1 MANHATLAG
10 SATTGPAQGSTT
22 MQRPNLRRDRSGAV
36 SVLFATAAVPL
47 IGCLGLA
54 IDFAFVTQAR
64 QQLAVAADTA
74 VLSAIKTAANQFLNK
89 DSAFK
94 KEGETNGTQWFTA
107 QLGSLR
113 GATSLS
119 PTVSVNNVGVTF
131 TGSVGYTGN
140 IPAHFAQIFGFK
152 NFQVTGVSTATIQLN
167 AYVNNYLLLDNSG
180 SMLIGASTSDVNL
193 LQSITACSPESGTS
207 AQGTSA
213 WTGPQTPSG
222 GCPTT
227 ILPPLGGSLTVT
239 GYNPGLPTKGKIVAA
254 ACGFACHF
262 SADNQTTKT
271 GAQDL
276 TQYDYF
282 RLARCPADSPSY
294 SGSTGANTT
303 NPIGANCSGVGPQ
316 LRFDVVQNAAAIVV
330 QQMIT
335 DEVLP
340 QQFGLGV
347 YEFNSALQRVYPA
360 SGDASTDLTDGET
373 AVTQITTPTV
383 PNGGNTDFPDSLSSL
398 TSTIGSGGDG
408 SSPSSPRKN
417 VFIVTDGLQDYSGRV
432 VGDTM
437 GPFSNSAAQAA
448 CTALKSNGVSIYI
461 LYTPYTSLPF
471 NPFYEGNINQFVVS
485 PPTPNQI
492 VQALDACASS
502 PNDVYE
508 ADIPS
513 QIVAGLTQLLQA
525 AINKPAQINS

>member
-1 MANHATLAG
+1 MAIHPTVAA
-10 SATTGPAQGSTT
+10 SATTGAAKGSTT

-64 QQLAVAADTA
+64 QQLVVAADTA
-74 VLSAIKTAANQFLNK
+74 VLSAIKTAANQFLSK
-89 DSAFK
+89 DSDFQN
-94 KEGETNGTQWFTA
+94 EGQLNGRQWFTA

-113 GATSLS
+113 GANNDA
-119 PTVSVNNVGVTF
+119 PGVVVSRNGVTF
-131 TGSVGYTGN
+131 TGSVTYTGH

-152 NFQVTGVSTATIQLN
+152 NFNVTGVSTASIQLN
-167 AYVNNYLLLDNSG
+167 AYVNNYLFLDNSG

-193 LQSITACSPESGTS
+193 LQSITACSPESGNS
-207 AQGTSA
+207 QQGTSA

-227 ILPPLGGSLTVT
+227 ISPPLGGSMVGTN
-239 GYNPGLPTKGKIVAA
+239 YNPGLPVKGTIKAA

-262 SADNQTTKT
+262 SADNQKTTN

-276 TQYDYF
+276 TQYDYY
-282 RLARCPADSPSY
+282 RLARCPSDSPSY
-294 SGSTGANTT
+294 NGSGSSNKT
-303 NPIGANCSGVGPQ
+303 NPIGANCNGVGPQ
-316 LRFDVVQNAAAIVV
+316 LRFDVVQDAAGVVV
-330 QQMIT
+330 QQMIN

-347 YEFNSALQRVYPA
+347 FEFNGALQQIYPT
-360 SGDASTDLTDGET
+360 SGDSSTDLASGET
-373 AVTQITTPTV
+373 AVNQITTPTV
-383 PNGGNTDFPDSLSSL
+383 PNGGNTDFPDSLTSL
-398 TSTIGSGGDG
+398 TNLIGKGGDG
-408 SSPSSPRKN
+408 SSTSSPRKN
-417 VFIVTDGLQDYSGRV
+417 VFIVTDGLQDYAGRA

-461 LYTPYTSLPF
+461 LYTPYTALPF
-471 NPFYEGNINQFVVS
+471 NPFYQSNINQFVAS

-508 ADIPS
+508 ADIPA

>member
-1 MANHATLAG
+1 MATQPTAV
-10 SATTGPAQGSTT
+10 SATTGAAKGSTT

-64 QQLAVAADTA
+64 QQLVVAADTA
-74 VLSAIKTAANQFLNK
+74 VLSAIKTSANQFLAK
-89 DSAFK
+89 DSAFLA
-94 KEGETNGTQWFTA
+94 EGTTNGTQWFTA

-113 GATSLS
+113 GASNDA
-119 PTVSVNNVGVTF
+119 PTVSVQQNGVKF
-131 TGSVGYTGN
+131 SGSVTYKGH

-152 NFQVTGVSTATIQLN
+152 NFDVSGTSTASIQLN
-167 AYVNNYLLLDNSG
+167 AYVNNYLFLDNSG

-193 LQSITACSPESGTS
+193 LQSITACSPESGNS
-207 AQGTSA
+207 QQGTSA
-213 WTGPQTPSG
+213 WTGPETPAK
-222 GCPTT
+222 GCPQT
-227 ILPPLGGSLTVT
+227 ITPPIGGSLSVT
-239 GYNPGLPTKGKIVAA
+239 SYSPGLPVKGQMIAA

-271 GAQDL
+271 GVQDL
-276 TQYDYF
+276 TQYDYY
-282 RLARCPADSPSY
+282 RLARCPADSPTY
-294 SGSTGANTT
+294 SGSNTANNT
-303 NPIGANCSGVGPQ
+303 NPIGANCNGVGPQ
-316 LRFDVVQNAAAIVV
+316 LRFDVVQDAAAVVV
-330 QQMIT
+330 QQMIN
-335 DEVLP
+335 DEVMP
-340 QQFGLGV
+340 NQFGLGV
-347 YEFNSALQRVYPA
+347 FEFNSALQQIYPT
-360 SGDASTDLTDGET
+360 SGDSSTDLASGET
-373 AVTQITTPTV
+373 AVTKITTPTV
-383 PNGGNTDFPDSLSSL
+383 PNGGNTDFPDSLTSL
-398 TSTIGSGGDG
+398 TNLIGKGGDG

-417 VFIVTDGLQDYSGRV
+417 VFIVTDGLQDYSGRT

-461 LYTPYTSLPF
+461 LYTPYTALPF
-471 NPFYEGNINQFVVS
+471 NPFYQSNINQFVAS

-502 PNDVYE
+502 PNNVYE
-508 ADIPS
+508 ADIPA